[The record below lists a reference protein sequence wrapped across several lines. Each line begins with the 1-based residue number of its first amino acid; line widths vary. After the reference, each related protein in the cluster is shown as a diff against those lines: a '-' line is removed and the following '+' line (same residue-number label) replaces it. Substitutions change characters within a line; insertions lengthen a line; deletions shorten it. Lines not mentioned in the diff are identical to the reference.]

1 VPGPAD
7 IAQPLPLLRSALAS
21 LGFAALALPPWPGRP
36 GSPRTLLQELKM
48 SRRQSRRF
56 GRSGRRSSGT
66 AGYLRELGRGEQGL

>member
-1 VPGPAD
+1 MPGPAD

-21 LGFAALALPPWPGRP
+21 LALYLGFAALAWAPRF
-36 GSPRTLLQELKM
+36 PRTLLQELKM